1 MLFGRPGIALDQYFL
16 QPGRP
21 IHNMTGAMMGLPEL
35 LFDPKMQA
43 DPQER
48 YLRPALDWGDIETHG
63 LPVRLKAATLQ
74 SERTGTRQAV
84 AVDPDTLAAMS
95 TAYAHGCV
103 YPLKLHPISIDEVL
117 VSQLVCPGTEQMT
130 DGTGLVRLGRLD
142 QTSLVIT
149 WLAWWPL
156 PPELMG
162 TDRRLDL
169 TFATTGDTGWML
181 VASADAPDQMVD
193 YNTPIYAAQ
202 SIPDFDAW
210 LDARLDEV
218 ATP

>member
-1 MLFGRPGIALDQYFL
+1 
-16 QPGRP
+16 
-21 IHNMTGAMMGLPEL
+21 
-35 LFDPKMQA
+35 
-43 DPQER
+43 
-48 YLRPALDWGDIETHG
+48 
-63 LPVRLKAATLQ
+63 
-74 SERTGTRQAV
+74 
-84 AVDPDTLAAMS
+84 
-95 TAYAHGCV
+95 
-103 YPLKLHPISIDEVL
+103 
-117 VSQLVCPGTEQMT
+117 
-130 DGTGLVRLGRLD
+130 
-142 QTSLVIT
+142 
-149 WLAWWPL
+149 
-156 PPELMG
+156 MG